1 MTHSF
6 PTRGSFRPAPAA
18 FSGWKSLGYAGP
30 DSRSLASLPRRSAIR
45 WLESARGSVEMDSVM
60 GFVSGVLPDVVEHC
74 RAEIRAGDEFEYF
87 RGTGVRFGQLP
98 LVVHVA
104 AKLQV
109 WVTGRVATKKDA
121 TTVV

>member
-74 RAEIRAGDEFEYF
+74 RAEIRAGDEFE
-87 RGTGVRFGQLP
+87 RSDEPTSE
-98 LVVHVA
+98 
-104 AKLQV
+104 LQSLMRISYAV
-109 WVTGRVATKKDA
+109 FCL
-121 TTVV
+121 